1 MSNLSRATLYT
12 KFGPLSRRPSVAPS
26 GRLVGRAQN
35 ERARR
40 NARAGGDEHV
50 LDAVDLVHRR
60 APHLAHSFGD
70 AVHAV
75 DVRLAELAPVRVD
88 REAAAELDV
97 AVAEELLGLA
107 PGAEP
112 ELLELWEHERREVVV
127 DHRRLDVVRTE
138 PGRVPEL
145 AGHEPQLGKAGDGVP
160 VLARHL

>member
-26 GRLVGRAQN
+26 GRLVVRAQN

-75 DVRLAELAPVRVD
+75 DVRRAELAPVRVA
-88 REAAAELDV
+88 RAGAAQLDAAIPDV
-97 AVAEELLGLA
+97 LLGLA
-107 PGAEP
+107 PP
-112 ELLELWEHERREVVV
+112 VQPQTFLL
-127 DHRRLDVVRTE
+127 
-138 PGRVPEL
+138 
-145 AGHEPQLGKAGDGVP
+145 
-160 VLARHL
+160 